1 LESSP
6 GQTVQKSLS
15 QKHTTQNWADG
26 VAQVVEHLL
35 SKPEALSLNTNSAP
49 LPPAKKK
56 ERNVSK
62 RQNYRDRTSISE
74 LGVEMRNGL
83 QIGMKFLW
91 GIDRSILKL
100 DSGDGC
106 RTLIMYYK
114 LFLCTFKSWI
124 W

>member
-1 LESSP
+1 LEASP

-83 QIGMKFLW
+83 KFLW